1 MNMVK
6 KITMFTIDLSL
17 ITKNT
22 YKQYNG
28 GYNNGNKNSCS

>member
-6 KITMFTIDLSL
+6 KITKFTFDRCL
-17 ITKNT
+17 IIKNT

-28 GYNNGNKNSCS
+28 GYNDGNKNSCS